1 MTSIDSGKLSS
12 DILSEITTHMKYAKY
27 VPEKKRRETWT
38 ELVTRNKE
46 MHQRKYPNLHN
57 DIEKVYAD
65 FVLTKKV
72 LPSMRS
78 LQFAGKPIEVN
89 PSRLYN
95 CSFLHVNHI
104 DAFSE
109 TIFLL
114 LSGTGVGVSVQ
125 KDHVDQLPPLL
136 GPERLEGNER
146 ARRYL
151 VGDSIEGWA
160 DAVKVLI
167 EAWFKGKKPLEFD
180 YRDVRAK
187 GEQLMTSGGKAP
199 GPGPLRECITQVT
212 NILEAAVQ
220 TRGRGTKLRPIEV
233 HDIICHLAD
242 AVLAGGIRRA
252 ALISL
257 FSFEDEAMLTC
268 KTGNWWE
275 SNPQRGRA
283 NNSVVLVRDKLQEAD
298 FFKIWKKIED
308 SGSGEPGIFLTNDSE
323 LGVNPCAEISL
334 RSNQFCN
341 LCEINAGD
349 ILDQADFEERTRAA
363 AFIGTLQAGY
373 TEFHYLRPIWR
384 KNQEKDALLGVSMTG
399 IASGVVM
406 NLDLKAGAKAAVEE
420 NKRVAAIIGINPAA
434 RVTTTKPSGTS
445 SCVLGTSSGVHAWHN
460 DYYLRRI
467 RVGKNEA
474 IYQYLSIFHP
484 ELVENEHFNPT
495 TTAVIGVP
503 QKAPVGATLRTESP
517 ISTLERVKSLH
528 KNWIKPGHN
537 KGKNT
542 HNVSCTIS
550 IKPDEWS
557 TVGAWMWENKDYY
570 SGISVLPYD
579 GGSYIQAPFEDIT
592 KERYEELVS
601 DLHSVDLSEIIE
613 ESDNTDLQG
622 EAACSGAEGCVVI

>member
-1 MTSIDSGKLSS
+1 MKLKQIRVSRNEDVY
-12 DILSEITTHMKYAKY
+12 DITVKD
-27 VPEKKRRETWT
+27 
-38 ELVTRNKE
+38 N
-46 MHQRKYPNLHN
+46 HN
-57 DIEKVYAD
+57 
-65 FVLTKKV
+65 F
-72 LPSMRS
+72 
-78 LQFAGKPIEVN
+78 FANG
-89 PSRLYN
+89 
-95 CSFLHVNHI
+95 
-104 DAFSE
+104 
-109 TIFLL
+109 
-114 LSGTGVGVSVQ
+114 
-125 KDHVDQLPPLL
+125 
-136 GPERLEGNER
+136 
-146 ARRYL
+146 
-151 VGDSIEGWA
+151 
-160 DAVKVLI
+160 
-167 EAWFKGKKPLEFD
+167 
-180 YRDVRAK
+180 
-187 GEQLMTSGGKAP
+187 
-199 GPGPLRECITQVT
+199 
-212 NILEAAVQ
+212 
-220 TRGRGTKLRPIEV
+220 
-233 HDIICHLAD
+233 
-242 AVLAGGIRRA
+242 
-252 ALISL
+252 
-257 FSFEDEAMLTC
+257 
-268 KTGNWWE
+268 
-275 SNPQRGRA
+275 
-283 NNSVVLVRDKLQEAD
+283 VLVH
-298 FFKIWKKIED
+298 
-308 SGSGEPGIFLTNDSE
+308 N
-323 LGVNPCAEISL
+323 CAEISL
-334 RSNQFCN
+334 KSNQFCN

-420 NKRVAAIIGINPAA
+420 NKRVAAIIGINPAS

-445 SCVLGTSSGVHAWHN
+445 SLVLGTSSGVHAWHN
-460 DYYLRRI
+460 NYYLRRI

-484 ELVENEHFNPT
+484 ELVENEYFRPKEM
-495 TTAVIGVP
+495 AVIGVP
-503 QKAPVGATLRTESP
+503 QKAPEGATLRTESP
-517 ISTLERVKSLH
+517 IDTLNRVKTLH

-550 IKPDEWS
+550 IRPDEWS